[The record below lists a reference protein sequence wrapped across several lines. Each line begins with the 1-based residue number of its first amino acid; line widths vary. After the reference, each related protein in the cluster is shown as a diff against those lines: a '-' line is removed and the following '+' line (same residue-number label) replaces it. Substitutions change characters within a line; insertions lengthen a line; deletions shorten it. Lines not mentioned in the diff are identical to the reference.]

1 MVRDFKAE
9 KAFTA
14 EPGFETIISH
24 TGGAVGATS
33 VLLIEPKNEMV
44 IAIITNLQETSGIYQ
59 TALDIAL
66 QFSSEI

>member
-1 MVRDFKAE
+1 MVRDFKVE

-14 EPGFETIISH
+14 DPGFETIISH

-44 IAIITNLQETSGIYQ
+44 IAIITNLQETSGI
-59 TALDIAL
+59 
-66 QFSSEI
+66 